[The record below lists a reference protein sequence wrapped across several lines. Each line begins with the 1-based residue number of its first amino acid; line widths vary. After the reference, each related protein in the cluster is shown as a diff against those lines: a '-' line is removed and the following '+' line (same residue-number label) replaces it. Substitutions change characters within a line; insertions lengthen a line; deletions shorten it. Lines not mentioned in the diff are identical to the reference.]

1 MRACIGGSEP
11 GRSAQEMVRH
21 VAFKR
26 LAVFA
31 HRSAQCVDSVAR
43 LSAAAAGHTPTRT
56 GRLCAASLRLMTAF
70 VDPPA
75 ATIERHGRRID
86 RQWQQALQA
95 GCGWRCMVGFLAG
108 LRT

>member
-1 MRACIGGSEP
+1 MRVCIGGPAP
-11 GRSAQEMVRH
+11 GRSAQKMVRR

-43 LSAAAAGHTPTRT
+43 LSAAAAGLTPTRT
-56 GRLCAASLRLMTAF
+56 VRLCAASLRLMTGF
-70 VDPPA
+70 VYLPA
-75 ATIERHGRRID
+75 TTIERHGRRID

-95 GCGWRCMVGFLAG
+95 GCG
-108 LRT
+108 